1 MSNTVDMTVVEST
14 FHNLYE
20 RTSCLDSIV
29 GIVEWK
35 MNLISLLG
43 TATKLSS
50 RTSGQVVSTR
60 QTELPS
66 GKRISLII
74 LIAMRRNKPA
84 THCMPRS
91 ISKDPT

>member
-1 MSNTVDMTVVEST
+1 MSNTVDMTVVENT

-50 RTSGQVVSTR
+50 RTSGQVV
-60 QTELPS
+60 EW
-66 GKRISLII
+66 K
-74 LIAMRRNKPA
+74 M
-84 THCMPRS
+84 HCHAKEQARYTLCMVRS